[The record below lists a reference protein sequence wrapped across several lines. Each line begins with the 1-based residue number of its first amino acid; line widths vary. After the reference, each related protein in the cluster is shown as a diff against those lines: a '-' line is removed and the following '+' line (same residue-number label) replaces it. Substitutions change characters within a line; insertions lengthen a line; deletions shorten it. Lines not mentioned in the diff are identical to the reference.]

1 MPAKTTLVL
10 PAVLACLVAMA
21 PGSSPALAQG
31 QGQGPLFEQPF
42 VVEHHMVQVDEHGDR
57 FSSPPVIDTYAG
69 SWIVSERTDGSRL
82 VVDLVRRELTEIRPE
97 NGTYSKIGFERLA
110 EVMERLAE
118 LEGTRAPTKSSAASR
133 GAGKSRT
140 AADWTIREGEVKAEH
155 ARHLTGKAA
164 EMVNRDGVR
173 HLVIQPREE
182 SGTKS
187 AAEDP
192 ADAHPATEVWVDPSM
207 KIDIR
212 ARKALADFERAALG
226 TEGLMEA
233 AREHVDGAIPIR
245 TLRGETGADGSRR
258 WVEDVV
264 LRLEKLESFDRR
276 LITIPE
282 GLRKVPHPLEGL
294 MAYMEKEAERERSM
308 SGAGSVEALG
318 IGTDETF
325 TEAQTFTNAGSG
337 GNE

>member
-1 MPAKTTLVL
+1 MPA
-10 PAVLACLVAMA
+10 P
-21 PGSSPALAQG
+21 AQG
-31 QGQGPLFEQPF
+31 QSQGQSQGSLFEQPF

-57 FSSPPVIDTYAG
+57 FSSPPVIDTYGG

-97 NGTYSKIGFERLA
+97 NGTYSQIGFERLA

-118 LEGTRAPTKSSAASR
+118 LEGTRAPTQGSAAAR

-173 HLVIQPREE
+173 HLVIQSR
-182 SGTKS
+182 SADGTKS
-187 AAEDP
+187 ASDSAATE
-192 ADAHPATEVWVDPSM
+192 PATEVWVDPSM

-245 TLRGETGADGSRR
+245 TLRGETAADGSRR
-258 WVEDVV
+258 WIEDVV
-264 LRLEKLESFDRR
+264 IRLEKLESFDRR

-282 GLRKVPHPLEGL
+282 GLRKVSHPLEGL

-318 IGTDETF
+318 TGDAETF
-325 TEAQTFTNAGSG
+325 PETQTFTNAGSG